1 MRQYYENVGS
11 KKQPRLRNQ
20 QSTSSNELEDRDS
33 GFQVIVMSL
42 CPFMS
47 SWCLY
52 VCPSSLLHCALRPL
66 SFICLCVACV
76 SNRLSVCLSLFP
88 IPSLYGVLES
98 GNETNLGE
106 SGNETNLGESGTETN
121 LGESGN
127 EANLGESGTET
138 NLGESGNETNPG
150 ESGNETNLGK
160 SGNETNKQICYM
172 M

>member
-1 MRQYYENVGS
+1 MTNYLVSNIKPYTSTTYSELRSSPLRTLCIFLAGSGRSGQLRGLSNSVTTFMRQYYENVGS

-76 SNRLSVCLSLFP
+76 SNRLCLSVCLSVCLC
-88 IPSLYGVLES
+88 SLYHPRMECWS
-98 GNETNLGE
+98 LG
-106 SGNETNLGESGTETN
+106 TRLT
-121 LGESGN
+121 
-127 EANLGESGTET
+127 
-138 NLGESGNETNPG
+138 
-150 ESGNETNLGK
+150 
-160 SGNETNKQICYM
+160 
-172 M
+172 